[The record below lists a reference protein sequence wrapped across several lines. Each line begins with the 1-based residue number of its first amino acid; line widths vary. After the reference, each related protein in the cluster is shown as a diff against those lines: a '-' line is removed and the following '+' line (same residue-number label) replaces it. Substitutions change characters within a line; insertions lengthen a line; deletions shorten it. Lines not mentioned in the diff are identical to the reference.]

1 MMFGR
6 DDKLSQGRLMAVQYA
21 IVAIFLL
28 LAYGL
33 WNLQVAGTDH
43 YESLAE
49 RNRIRTVPILAPR
62 GKIVDRYG
70 RLIVDNY
77 PSSSALLLREGR
89 RELSDQDLDRIAAGL
104 NMTGEQIR
112 ERIARY
118 ARAPRFQPI
127 FLKDD
132 ITHDEL
138 AFIEAHRNE
147 FPDLDILMV
156 HRRLYPKDGF
166 LAHLVGY
173 VGEVSEAMLNHPD
186 WELYNPGDIVGRSG
200 VEMYYNEILM
210 GKNGFRRVIVDSLG
224 REVGRLDQT
233 PARPGR
239 QLRLTIDLD
248 LQIAAERAM
257 EGSLGAVVVLDP
269 RTGEVLAMVSRPVFD
284 PNSFAVRISSQEW
297 GRLVNDEDKP
307 LLNKAIQAQVGPG
320 STFKMIM
327 AVAGMQ
333 EGIAQGMRVNCGGG
347 RSFYGR
353 FFRCWSLSRGVVH
366 GEMDLQRAIAQ
377 SCNTFFYTLAD
388 RLGIARIAHFGH
400 AFGLGSP
407 THIDLPQEASGV
419 MPSEEWK
426 VRNFKEKWYVG
437 ETISVGIGQGA
448 VTITP
453 LQLARAVGGIA
464 MGGVLKRPRVA
475 FREDMPPMFLRM
487 KGEFPDEQRV
497 PIDPRAWELI
507 TDGMVDVL
515 RPGGT
520 AAGSRIEGV
529 DWGGKTGTA
538 QVVSLGARARL
549 TGRQFRH
556 NAWFVGVTPRRN
568 PELAIAVLLEQGE
581 AGGNAAR
588 VAAEVV
594 RAFAEKQRERREED
608 LRIAADPK
616 AVEMSAIWNLPP
628 PPAGPADP
636 QPEPMSGLAA
646 GTFPVPLPPAAAYV
660 PAAAAPAAVP

>member
-1 MMFGR
+1 MFGR
-6 DDKLSQGRLMAVQYA
+6 EDKVSQGRLAALQYA
-21 IVAIFLL
+21 IVAVFLI

-33 WNLQVAGTDH
+33 WNLQVMGTD
-43 YESLAE
+43 YYGSLAE
-49 RNRIRTVPILAPR
+49 RNRVRTVPILAPR

-70 RLIVDNY
+70 RIIVDNY

-89 RELSDQDLDRIAAGL
+89 RQFTGEELDRIAAGL
-104 NMTGEQIR
+104 NMTPEQIR
-112 ERIARY
+112 ERIGRY
-118 ARAPRFQPI
+118 ARAPRFQPV

-138 AFIEAHRNE
+138 AFLEAHRNE
-147 FPDLDILMV
+147 FPELDTLMV
-156 HRRLYPKDGF
+156 HRRLYPRNGF

-173 VGEVSEAMLNHPD
+173 VGEVSEAMLNHPQ
-186 WELYNPGDIVGRSG
+186 WELYNPGDIVGRFG
-200 VEMYYNEILM
+200 VEMYYNELLM
-210 GKNGFRRVIVDSLG
+210 GKNGYRRMVVDSLG
-224 REVGRLDQT
+224 REVGRLEQVR
-233 PARPGR
+233 AEPGR
-239 QLRLTIDLD
+239 TLRLTIDLD
-248 LQIAAERAM
+248 LQIAAEQAM
-257 EGSLGAVVVLDP
+257 EGNLGALVALDP

-284 PNSFAVRISSQEW
+284 PNAFTVRISAPEW
-297 GRLVNDEDKP
+297 NRLVNDEDKP

-333 EGIAQGMRVNCGGG
+333 EGVAQNLRVNCAGG
-347 RSFYGR
+347 RTFYGR
-353 FFRCWSLSRGVVH
+353 FFRCWSLSRGVTH
-366 GEMDLQRAIAQ
+366 GEVGVHDAIAQ

-388 RLGIARIAHFGH
+388 RLGIARIAHYAH

-426 VRNFKEKWYVG
+426 ARNFKEKWYAG

-475 FREDMPPMFLRM
+475 FQDGLPPGFVRM
-487 KGEFPDEQRV
+487 KGEHPEEQRV
-497 PIDPRAWELI
+497 PIAPQAWELI
-507 TDGMVDVL
+507 TDAMADVV

-520 AAGSRIEGV
+520 AAASRIEGV

-556 NAWFVGVTPRRN
+556 NAWFVGVSPRRT

-594 RAFAEKQRERREED
+594 RAYAEKQRERRGKD
-608 LRIAADPK
+608 VHVAADPK
-616 AVEMSAIWNLPP
+616 VVEMSGVWTQ
-628 PPAGPADP
+628 PAPAP
-636 QPEPMSGLAA
+636 ATEPSLAA
-646 GTFPVPLPPAAAYV
+646 GAFLLPLRRAD
-660 PAAAAPAAVP
+660 